1 MTSNY
6 YNGPKLKFHEIMD
19 LYKKKNKITQKDGYI
34 YIYLPEHPNAQKGG
48 YIRFH
53 RLVLE
58 EHLGRYLKRGERTHH
73 INRIKN
79 DNQIENLKLFPNESE
94 HQSNSPHRYGHF
106 IYKGRKKEYDK
117 EYYIVHREKIKE
129 ASRLYRKL
137 HPEHIKEYSK
147 KYRLTYKRKS
157 LRKDKIKSIE
167 AKIKEMEDKVN
178 ERNR

>member
-73 INRIKN
+73 INWGFGNALEVDADHAPVNTKSS
-79 DNQIENLKLFPNESE
+79 LESE
-94 HQSNSPHRYGHF
+94 CETHGKSCKP
-106 IYKGRKKEYDK
+106 
-117 EYYIVHREKIKE
+117 IKVVVE
-129 ASRLYRKL
+129 
-137 HPEHIKEYSK
+137 
-147 KYRLTYKRKS
+147 
-157 LRKDKIKSIE
+157 LRR
-167 AKIKEMEDKVN
+167 AK
-178 ERNR
+178 